1 MGKTIKIVKIVSF
14 LCIAYLISFLF
25 CNFNIIKSK
34 SYGLIDINESNIEI
48 TKNENNTIISYKPE
62 VDGQYINNI
71 FFYYKLDSDSK
82 WTINY
87 NFHNLYGYSEKK
99 SISGRASSVINVFEE
114 EINAKI
120 IDLNI
125 EFDKNIEVENFKIN
139 NKIDFFSNYTI
150 VFMFLAIDI
159 ILFVMFRNVIKE
171 KIEYLFMILA
181 LSGGIVMILLTPYG
195 VNSTWDDQI
204 HYETIYGLANRYYTV
219 SGLSLIDSESFPYWI
234 ANTETERQE
243 FVKYLDEM
251 DKVDTGIKTGRNFT
265 IQKLTY
271 LPSAIVFKVFD
282 VLNLPFSLAFVFGK
296 IIILLI
302 YVVTVFFAIKITPKF
317 KYLMLVIAL
326 IPVELSLASNYSY
339 DSPIVA
345 FILLGFA
352 FYFKEITSKEL
363 ISFKNVIPTIV
374 SFIIASCAKAIYAPL
389 LLVLLFLPK
398 DKFKDKKQKY
408 KFKVL
413 IVLVFMVMMATFLIP
428 MLTHEMTADTRGGD
442 TDIYRQVKTIIGSPI
457 SFAKVAYKNVGL
469 QFFDKFF
476 SRDALYDLP
485 YIGQHLSSIGYY
497 LIIFSL
503 FFALYIDDKKEIKIN
518 KPIIA
523 IILVMII
530 GMIWGSMYLG
540 FTPVGSTEIKGV
552 QGRYFIPLLLPL
564 LMIIYT
570 PKIKCQ
576 ISINNLNTIFT
587 VILTIITY
595 LEIYECMLGFKFM

>member
-71 FFYYKLDSDSK
+71 FFNYKLDSDSK

-125 EFDKNIEVENFKIN
+125 EFDKNIEVQNFKIN

-204 HYETIYGLANRYYTV
+204 HYEIIYGLANKYYTL
-219 SGLSLIDSESFPYWI
+219 SGAELTDSERFPYWI

-243 FVKYLDEM
+243 FAKYLDEN
-251 DKVDTGIKTGRNFT
+251 DKVNTGIKTGRSFS

-271 LPSAIVFKVFD
+271 LPSAMVYKVFD
-282 VLNLPFSLAFVFGK
+282 ILNLPFSLAFVFGK

-345 FILLGFA
+345 FVLLGFA
-352 FYFKEITSKEL
+352 FYFREITSKGK
-363 ISFKNVIPTIV
+363 ISYKNVIPTII
-374 SFIIASCAKAIYAPL
+374 SFIIASCAKAIYSPL

-398 DKFKDKKQKY
+398 DKFNDKKQKN
-408 KFKVL
+408 KFKLLTAL
-413 IVLVFMVMMATFLIP
+413 IFMVMMSTFMIP
-428 MLTHEMTADTRGGD
+428 MLTHEMSADSRGGD
-442 TDIYRQVKTIIGSPI
+442 TDTYGQIKTIIGSPV
-457 SFAKVAYKNVGL
+457 SFAKVVYKNIIL
-469 QFFDKFF
+469 QFFEKFF
-476 SRDALYDLP
+476 SKDALYDLP
-485 YIGQHLSSIGYY
+485 YIGPHLSSIGYY
-497 LIIFSL
+497 LILFSL
-503 FFALYIDDKKEIKIN
+503 FFAVYIDDKKEIKIN
-518 KPIIA
+518 KLVIA
-523 IILVMII
+523 LILIMII
-530 GMIWGSMYLG
+530 GMIWGALYLSY
-540 FTPVGSTEIKGV
+540 TPVGSTDIKGV

-564 LMIIYT
+564 LMIVYT

-576 ISINNLNTIFT
+576 ISKENLNKIFII
-587 VILTIITY
+587 VLTLITY
-595 LEIYECMLGFKFM
+595 LEIYECMLGFKFI

>member
-1 MGKTIKIVKIVSF
+1 MKKTIKIIKIIAF

-34 SYGLIDINESNIEI
+34 SYGLMDINEENIEI
-48 TKNENNTIISYKPE
+48 SNENNTIISYKPDI
-62 VDGQYINNI
+62 DGRYINNI
-71 FFYYKLDSDSK
+71 FFNYNTETDAT

-87 NFHNLYGYSEKK
+87 SYYNLYGYTETK
-99 SISGRASSVINVFEE
+99 SISGRANSVLNVFEE
-114 EINAKI
+114 EINAKV

-125 EFDKNIEVENFKIN
+125 EFDKNIDVENFKIN

-159 ILFVMFRNVIKE
+159 ILFVMYKNVIKE

-204 HYETIYGLANRYYTV
+204 HYENVYKLANKYYTV
-219 SGLSLIDSESFPYWI
+219 AGVSLVDSERFPYWI
-234 ANTETERQE
+234 ANTDTEKQA
-243 FVKYLDEM
+243 FIKYLDEK
-251 DKVDTGIKTGRNFT
+251 DKVDTGSKTDGRLT
-265 IQKLTY
+265 IQRLTY
-271 LPSAIVFKVFD
+271 LPAAMVFKIFKF
-282 VLNLPFSLAFVFGK
+282 LNLPFSIAFVFGK

-302 YVVTVFFAIKITPKF
+302 YVITVFFAIRITPKF

-345 FILLGFA
+345 FTLLGFA
-352 FYFKEITSKEL
+352 FYFREIISKEP
-363 ISFKNVIPTIV
+363 INYKNIVPTVI

-389 LLVLLFLPK
+389 LLLLLFLPK
-398 DKFKDKKQKY
+398 EKFKDKKQKY

-413 IVLVFMVMMATFLIP
+413 TILIFVLMMSTFMIP
-428 MLTHEMTADTRGGD
+428 MLTREMAADSRGGD
-442 TDIYRQVKTIIGSPI
+442 TDTYGQIKTIISSPV
-457 SFAKVAYKNVGL
+457 SFAKVVYKNIGL
-469 QFFDKFF
+469 QFFEKFF
-476 SRDALYDLP
+476 SKDTLYDLP
-485 YIGQHLSSIGYY
+485 YIGPHLSSIGYY
-497 LIIFSL
+497 LILFSI

-518 KPIIA
+518 KPVIA

-530 GMIWGSMYLG
+530 GMIWAALYLSY
-540 FTPVGSTEIKGV
+540 TPVGSTDIKGV

-570 PKIKCQ
+570 PQIKCQ
-576 ISINNLNTIFT
+576 MSNKNLNRIFT
-587 VILTIITY
+587 IALTSITY
-595 LEIYECMLGFKFM
+595 LEIYECMLGTKFI